1 MPRSLYMRYYLLG
14 LGLLITDQL
23 TKMAVRNRLAIGE
36 SIDVLGSFFQI
47 THVENRGAAFS
58 ILIGRTGLLIAVTL
72 IVVAVAIGFLHT
84 HKGKHWLMYTSGAM
98 IISGGIGNLIDRALF
113 GHVTD
118 MFDFSI
124 FPPVFNIA
132 DIAVVVGCVLCLIY
146 VVFEDRLNRAA

>member
-14 LGLLITDQL
+14 LGLLIIDQL
-23 TKMAVRNRLAIGE
+23 TKMAIRARLAVGE
-36 SIDVLGSFFQI
+36 SVDVLGSFFRI
-47 THVENRGAAFS
+47 THVENEGAAFS
-58 ILIGRTGLLIAVTL
+58 ILMGRTGLLIAVTL
-72 IVVAVAIGFLHT
+72 IVVVLAIGFMHT

-124 FPPVFNIA
+124 FPPVFNVA
-132 DIAVVVGCVLCLIY
+132 DIAVVVGCGLCLVY
-146 VVFEDRLNRAA
+146 VIFEDRLNGTA